1 MDGPVVVVGQRN
13 RRSLDRSGAARAANR
28 GHPRRSRHR
37 APRSICVL
45 VRVCHG
51 LRRASSRCLPS
62 QDPRHGALARV
73 VQALRGGPRDQ
84 LGRRDPLGRNVR
96 RARTSCAHRSR
107 RLTAAATRCAPSQ
120 PTRSSVAFRP
130 TAPGDILA
138 ASWVPED
145 GQADPVRAI
154 DVLRGAFVEL
164 GGTVL
169 VGRASLLLDPPR
181 VGVRVGEDRI
191 DASSVVVA
199 AGAES
204 GALLERFGWEV
215 PMDPSP
221 GLLVL
226 TEPTDSLANRHRLC
240 HALLGHPHPPSS
252 ESGRQGFDRRARH
265 SRRGREGSHHGSR
278 AATAGPG
285 PRILPLARR
294 CCHGPFHRGVAP
306 DAPGWDAHRGT
317 SPGLASVYV
326 AAAHAG
332 VTLAPA
338 LGELVAQEI
347 IENKTA
353 ARLEPFRPARFS
365 EHRTDAHVSIEEA
378 FQLPSEVFLG

>member
-1 MDGPVVVVGQRN
+1 MDGPVVVVGSGIVGVSIALELRERQTEVI
-13 RRSLDRSGAARAANR
+13 LVDRDIEPQGASAFSFASVTAFEEPLRDVYLLKTLGMVHWREWSKRFGEGLGISWDGEIRWAETRDGADKLRTQIEKAYGR
-28 GHPRRSRHR
+28 GYPV
-37 APRSICVL
+37 RSISADEIK
-45 VRVCHG
+45 
-51 LRRASSRCLPS
+51 RRIPAS
-62 QDPRHGALARV
+62 
-73 VQALRGGPRDQ
+73 
-84 LGRRDPLGRNVR
+84 
-96 RARTSCAHRSR
+96 
-107 RLTAAATRCAPSQ
+107 
-120 PTRSSVAFRP
+120 
-130 TAPGDILA
+130 APGDILA

-226 TEPTDSLANRHRLC
+226 TEPTDSLVT
-240 HALLGHPHPPSS
+240 GTVYVTPSS
-252 ESGRQGFDRRARH
+252 GIPIHLRQKADGRVLIGERAQDEVAKDPTMAHAQRLLAQA
-265 SRRGREGSHHGSR
+265 R
-278 AATAGPG
+278 ASFPS
-285 PRILPLARR
+285 L
-294 CCHGPFHRGVAP
+294 RGVAIDHFTVEWRP
-306 DAPGWDAHRGT
+306 MPRDGMPIVGPL
-317 SPGLASVYV
+317 PGLASVYV

-365 EHRTDAHVSIEEA
+365 EHRTDAYVSIEEA